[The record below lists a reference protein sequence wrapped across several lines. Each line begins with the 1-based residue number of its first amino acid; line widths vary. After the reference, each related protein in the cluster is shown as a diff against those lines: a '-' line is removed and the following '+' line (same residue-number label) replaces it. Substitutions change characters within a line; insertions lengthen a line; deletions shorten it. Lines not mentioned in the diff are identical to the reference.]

1 MKHANKRVGK
11 IVDELFTF
19 FLNIGAKNITIN
31 YQDQDLYHAINL
43 DCDRPKGKEKELAK
57 LKKYLKCEKSEEM
70 EEFFWEL
77 AGESDVDTEITIVG
91 MMCDEKKLSI
101 TDDRIEIKLKRYK

>member
-1 MKHANKRVGK
+1 M
-11 IVDELFTF
+11 
-19 FLNIGAKNITIN
+19 
-31 YQDQDLYHAINL
+31 
-43 DCDRPKGKEKELAK
+43 
-57 LKKYLKCEKSEEM
+57 KCEKSEEM